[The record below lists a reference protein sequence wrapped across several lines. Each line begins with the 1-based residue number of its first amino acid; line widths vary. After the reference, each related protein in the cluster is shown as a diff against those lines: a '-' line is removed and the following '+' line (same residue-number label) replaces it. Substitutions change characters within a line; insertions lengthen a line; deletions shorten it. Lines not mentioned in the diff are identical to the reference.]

1 MGGPRL
7 IRLGIVDDHPVFRL
21 GLTRLFERESDLAT
35 IWELG
40 SLDHLDQTLRE
51 LPVDVVLMD
60 LTLGPD
66 QDALAAT
73 RAIREKFE
81 DVKVIVIS
89 GSLDFEWASA
99 SRAAGANGY
108 LPKDLPVEDLIAA
121 IRGLASPNFGRSNFT
136 DLLTNGPS
144 SKRSRRRLGEM
155 LTPREQQVL
164 AELRRGRTNKEIAAR
179 LGVSTTTI
187 NKHVQQVLRKL
198 HVKTRAQAVFAAD
211 AQMNGRPYVAP
222 DRVRDAERG
231 SSGKG
236 VAGPARSSA

>member
-1 MGGPRL
+1 MHQGGSRL

-21 GLTRLFERESDLAT
+21 GLIRLFERENDFTTL
-35 IWELG
+35 WDLG
-40 SLDHLDQTLRE
+40 SLEHLEANLDQ

-73 RAIREKFE
+73 RTTREKYP

-108 LPKDLPVEDLIAA
+108 LPKDLAAEDLIAA
-121 IRGLASPNFGRSNFT
+121 IRGLASPRFGRSAFA
-136 DLLTNGPS
+136 DLLTDGPLWS
-144 SKRSRRRLGEM
+144 RKRRSLAQT
-155 LTPREQQVL
+155 LTRREQQVL
-164 AELRRGRTNKEIAAR
+164 TELRRGRTNREIAGR

-187 NKHVQQVLRKL
+187 NKHVQHVLRKL
-198 HVKTRAQAVFAAD
+198 KVKTRAQAVFVAE
-211 AQMNGRPYVAP
+211 AQTNGRPYVAS
-222 DRVRDAERG
+222 DRA
-231 SSGKG
+231 GKT
-236 VAGPARSSA
+236 APS